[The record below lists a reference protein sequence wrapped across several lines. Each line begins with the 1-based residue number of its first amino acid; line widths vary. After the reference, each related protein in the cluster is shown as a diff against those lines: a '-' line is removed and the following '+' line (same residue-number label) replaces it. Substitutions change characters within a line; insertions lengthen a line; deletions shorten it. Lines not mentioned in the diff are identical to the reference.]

1 MIRKLLMASVATATI
16 AGSALAA
23 DLPSRKAPPPAYIPP
38 PILSWQ
44 GFYVGVNGGGM
55 WSNSRTI
62 STVGTDLG
70 VATPGAGPFSAAAAL
85 SATNI
90 FGNTGNNNNR
100 VGFLAG
106 GQWGYNWQWNQI
118 VLGTESDFQG
128 TFDSCRNNNN
138 NGGFLFGGGNNNG
151 CVVTGVGIA
160 PIDATGLN
168 MITQQSVERRMD
180 YFGTSRVRAGFLVT
194 PTLLLYGTGGVAY
207 GHIRTTSLI
216 STNVAGVPAGVVV
229 PGVSLYNDTR
239 IKAGY
244 TAGGGIEWMFLP
256 NWSVKVEAL
265 YYDLGRTTFNQ
276 NFVQTLGPASGAPGL
291 ALSNT
296 STRTTFRND
305 GVIAR
310 AGLNYHFSWGAPAPV
325 VARY

>member
-1 MIRKLLMASVATATI
+1 MIRKLLLASVATTAI
-16 AGSALAA
+16 AGAALAA
-23 DLPSRKAPPPAYIPP
+23 DLPSRKAPPPAFIPP

-44 GFYVGVNGGGM
+44 GLYFGVNGGAM
-55 WSNSRTI
+55 WSNSRSIT
-62 STVGTDLG
+62 TVGTDFG
-70 VATPGAGPFSAAAAL
+70 VATPGAAPFSAASAL
-85 SATNI
+85 AATNV
-90 FGNTGNNNNR
+90 FGNNNNNNN
-100 VGFLAG
+100 VGFLVG

-128 TFDSCRNNNN
+128 TFGNCRNNNN
-138 NGGFLFGGGNNNG
+138 NNNGLFFNNNNNG
-151 CVVTGVGIA
+151 CAVGAVGIA

-168 MITQQSVERRMD
+168 MLGLQTVERRMD

-216 STNVAGVPAGVVV
+216 STNVMGVPAGVVV
-229 PGVSLYNDTR
+229 PGVSLYNDSR
-239 IKAGY
+239 IKAGW
-244 TAGGGIEWMFLP
+244 TAGGGLEWMFLP
-256 NWSVKVEAL
+256 NWSVKAEAL
-265 YYDLGRTTFNQ
+265 YYDLGSTTFNQ

-296 STRTTFRND
+296 GTRTTFRNN

-310 AGLNYHFSWGAPAPV
+310 AGLNFHFNLGGAPGPV

>member
-1 MIRKLLMASVATATI
+1 MIRKLLLASVAVTTV

-23 DLPSRKAPPPAYIPP
+23 DLPSRKAPPPAFIPP
-38 PILSWQ
+38 PVLTWQ
-44 GFYVGVNGGGM
+44 GFYVGINGGGL

-62 STVGTDLG
+62 STTATNLG
-70 VATPGAGPFSAAAAL
+70 VPFAPFAPFSAAAAAA
-85 SATNI
+85 STNI
-90 FGNTGNNNNR
+90 FGNGNNNNR
-100 VGFLAG
+100 IGFLG
-106 GQWGYNWQWNQI
+106 GVQWGYNWQWNQI

-128 TFDSCRNNNN
+128 TFDGCRGNNNNN
-138 NGGFLFGGGNNNG
+138 NGFFLGGNNNG
-151 CVVTGVGIA
+151 CVVTGIGIA
-160 PIDATGLN
+160 PIDATGLS
-168 MITQQSVERRMD
+168 MITQQNVERRMD

-216 STNVAGVPAGVVV
+216 STNVMGVPAGVVV

-239 IKAGY
+239 LKAGF

-256 NWSVKVEAL
+256 NWSLKVEGL

-276 NFVQTLGPASGAPGL
+276 NFVQTLGPGGL
-291 ALSNT
+291 GIALSNT
-296 STRTTFRND
+296 GTQTTFRNN

>member
-1 MIRKLLMASVATATI
+1 MLRKLLLASVATATL

-55 WSNSRTI
+55 WSNSRAIVT
-62 STVGTDLG
+62 TGTDLG
-70 VATPGAGPFSAAAAL
+70 VATPGAGPFTAAAAV

-90 FGNTGNNNNR
+90 FGNNGNNNNR

-106 GQWGYNWQWNQI
+106 GQWGYNWQWGQL
-118 VLGTESDFQG
+118 VLGTESDLQG

-138 NGGFLFGGGNNNG
+138 NGGFFFGANNNNG
-151 CVVTGVGIA
+151 CVSTGVGIA
-160 PIDATGLN
+160 PIDATGFS
-168 MITQQSVERRMD
+168 MITQQNVERRMD

-216 STNVAGVPAGVVV
+216 STNVMALPAGVVV
-229 PGVSLYNDTR
+229 PGISFYNDHR
-239 IKAGY
+239 IKAGW

>member
-1 MIRKLLMASVATATI
+1 MIRKLLMASVATAAI

-38 PILSWQ
+38 PLLTWQ
-44 GFYVGVNGGGM
+44 GFYVGISGGVM
-55 WSNSRTI
+55 LMYSRMSTTI
-62 STVGTDLG
+62 GRDIG
-70 VATPGAGPFSAAAAL
+70 VATPGAGPFSLAAAAA
-85 SATNI
+85 STNI
-90 FGNTGNNNNR
+90 FGNTGNNNR
-100 VGFLAG
+100 VGFLVG

-128 TFDSCRNNNN
+128 TFGNCNNNNN
-138 NGGFLFGGGNNNG
+138 NGGLFLGGNNNNG

-160 PIDATGLN
+160 PIDATGLS
-168 MITQQSVERRMD
+168 MITRQTVERRMD

-216 STNVAGVPAGVVV
+216 STNVLGIPAGVVI
-229 PGVSLYNDTR
+229 PGISLYNDTR
-239 IKAGY
+239 LKAGF

-256 NWSVKVEAL
+256 NWSVKAEAL

-276 NFVQTLGPASGAPGL
+276 NFVQTLGPSGLGI
-291 ALSNT
+291 ALSN
-296 STRTTFRND
+296 SATRTTFRNN

-310 AGLNYHFSWGAPAPV
+310 AGINYHFSWGAPAPV

>member
-1 MIRKLLMASVATATI
+1 MLRKILMASVATAAI

-44 GFYVGVNGGGM
+44 GFYVGVNGGAM

-62 STVGTDLG
+62 TTTGTDLG
-70 VATPGAGPFSAAAAL
+70 VATPGAAPFTAAAAL
-85 SATNI
+85 ASTNI
-90 FGNTGNNNNR
+90 FGNNGNNNR
-100 VGFLAG
+100 VGFLVG
-106 GQWGYNWQWNQI
+106 GQWGYNWQFGSF

-128 TFDSCRNNNN
+128 TFDNCNNNNN
-138 NGGFLFGGGNNNG
+138 NGFFGFGGNNNG
-151 CVVTGVGIA
+151 CVVAGRGIA
-160 PIDATGLN
+160 PIDATGLS
-168 MITQQSVERRMD
+168 MITQQTVDRRMD

-216 STNVAGVPAGVVV
+216 STFVGGVPAGVVV
-229 PGVSLYNDTR
+229 PGVSFYNDAR

-244 TAGGGIEWMFLP
+244 TVGGGIEWMFLP
-256 NWSVKVEAL
+256 NWSLKIEGL
-265 YYDLGRTTFNQ
+265 YYDLGRTSFNQ

-296 STRTTFRND
+296 STRTSFRND

>member
-1 MIRKLLMASVATATI
+1 MVRKLLMASVAASAI
-16 AGSALAA
+16 AGSAMAA

-38 PILSWQ
+38 PILTWQ
-44 GFYVGVNGGGM
+44 GFYVGVNGGAF
-55 WSNSRTI
+55 WNNSRNIT
-62 STVGTDLG
+62 TVGTNFG
-70 VATPGAGPFSAAAAL
+70 VATPGAAPFSAAAAL
-85 SATNI
+85 AVTNT
-90 FGNTGNNNNR
+90 FGNNGNNNNQ
-100 VGFLAG
+100 VGFLG
-106 GQWGYNWQWNQI
+106 GVQWGYNWQWNQI

-128 TFDSCRNNNN
+128 TFDSCHNNNNN
-138 NGGFLFGGGNNNG
+138 NGFFFGNNNG
-151 CVVTGVGIA
+151 GCVRGALGLA

-168 MITQQSVERRMD
+168 MLGVQAVERRMD

-207 GHIRTTSLI
+207 GHIRTRSVIGTA
-216 STNVAGVPAGVVV
+216 VAGVPAGVVI
-229 PGVSLYNDTR
+229 PGVSFFDDNR
-239 IKAGY
+239 IKAGW

-256 NWSVKVEAL
+256 NWSVKAEAL
-265 YYDLGRTTFNQ
+265 YYDLGRTSFNQ

-296 STRTTFRND
+296 GTRTTFTNT